1 MSGHKDTAAARP
13 RAETDAR
20 RDLLLLRAGARRF
33 AVFADEADG
42 VAQGS
47 KHAPLPHAPRAVL
60 GVASVRGRMYTV
72 LDPNALVGAHEE
84 TEASDA
90 NEDATPHLLVVLRGD
105 EQLALAADAD
115 EGLIEINADS
125 IAPPDA
131 PDAPLRGTLEHDGA
145 RVLVLDPSRLFEAAL
160 HGVERR
166 RQRQK

>member
-1 MSGHKDTAAARP
+1 TRPTFSHQASSRQTMSGHKDTAAARP

-84 TEASDA
+84 AEASDA
-90 NEDATPHLLVVLRGD
+90 TEDANDATPHLLVVLRGD
-105 EQLALAADAD
+105 EQL
-115 EGLIEINADS
+115 
-125 IAPPDA
+125 
-131 PDAPLRGTLEHDGA
+131 
-145 RVLVLDPSRLFEAAL
+145 
-160 HGVERR
+160 
-166 RQRQK
+166 